1 VAGLSLRRLA
11 NELEDL
17 GLQLDDVPDDVKPKP
32 LADRVGLTADRR
44 SLAQSLAAKR
54 GRPATYSQDMAEAI
68 CSRLVEGQTITEI
81 CLELEDAPHL
91 TTIYKWAAED
101 TSFARAIQEARRLQ
115 ATTIAELA
123 YVRARDA
130 GPFEVGAAA
139 NYLKA
144 VQWLASKLD
153 PHGYGE
159 KSLPVGASLNIADMA
174 EADLEGL
181 MATLQAEKNARAQA
195 RNVLPDAKKEDNKG

>member
-1 VAGLSLRRLA
+1 MPGRPLQRMADELGVDVADIPEDAKPRSLAERTGL
-11 NELEDL
+11 N
-17 GLQLDDVPDDVKPKP
+17 
-32 LADRVGLTADRR
+32 ADRR
-44 SLAQSLAAKR
+44 SLGESLADKR
-54 GRPATYSQDMAEAI
+54 GRPSTLTPMLAEAI
-68 CSRLVEGQTITEI
+68 ITRMAEGATLTEI
-81 CLELEDAPHL
+81 CLELEDAPHPI
-91 TTIYKWAAED
+91 TVSRWMESNVD
-101 TSFARAIQEARRLQ
+101 FARAIQTAKRQQ
-115 ATTIAELA
+115 AATLADLA

-130 GPFEVGAAA
+130 HPYEVGAAA

-195 RNVLPDAKKEDNKG
+195 RNILPEVKKDDKTE